1 MNVVQNHTLF
11 WEMGAFPE
19 YATEDDAGFGWGD
32 FDGRFDRLESV
43 WGDGVDGGPFD
54 DLEVA

>member
-1 MNVVQNHTLF
+1 MR
-11 WEMGAFPE
+11 AFPE
-19 YATEDDAGFGWGD
+19 YAAEDDASFGWGN